1 MLHLIIG
8 LILIASG
15 VWGITHQW
23 YMFKDLLL
31 ALVPVVAIGIGVVAM
46 LAGIRS
52 LKVKARE

>member
-1 MLHLIIG
+1 MLHVIIG
-8 LILIASG
+8 LIAIVIG
-15 VWGITHQW
+15 VWGITNQW

-31 ALVPVVAIGIGVVAM
+31 ALVPLVVIGIGVIAL